1 MRTRRLVPAARL
13 HALHGKTLEPAR
25 SVNATMRIDLTPDP
39 LLSTATRQRID
50 ELSDTVYPP
59 GSAPDWA
66 AAPIRWAPQT
76 IRAMIWDEERL
87 ICHVGALVRSALLD
101 GRAVPVGGIGGVMTA
116 PARRRQGHARAA
128 LTAMRHHL
136 IDERQVAFSLLF
148 CAADLHPFYGQLGW
162 KLFAGTPPRRAAKY
176 DRRIHSHPG
185 HGTGRDGSRASWR
198 PIGTQRAA
206 MVTTQV
212 RSLNPRC
219 FYYSLP
225 WKYIGLGVLEPACTE
240 KWWCCSLAA
249 ASIIF
254 VGDAQCST
262 EA

>member
-1 MRTRRLVPAARL
+1 
-13 HALHGKTLEPAR
+13 
-25 SVNATMRIDLTPDP
+25 MRIDLTPDP

-76 IRAMIWDEERL
+76 IRAMIWDEDRL
-87 ICHVGALVRSALLD
+87 VCHVGALVRSALLD

-162 KLFAGTPPRRAAKY
+162 KLFAGTPLVEQQNTTVEFTLNP
-176 DRRIHSHPG
+176 
-185 HGTGRDGSRASWR
+185 
-198 PIGTQRAA
+198 A
-206 MVTTQV
+206 MVQDGTEV
-212 RSLNPRC
+212 APAGGLLELRGP
-219 FYYSLP
+219 P
-225 WKYIGLGVLEPACTE
+225 W
-240 KWWCCSLAA
+240 
-249 ASIIF
+249 
-254 VGDAQCST
+254 
-262 EA
+262 